1 MIRAGRVL
9 HQPARVAGA
18 VALLCVAAL
27 VAPLPAAAQETV
39 SLEQALRTALTLNP
53 NIESAGAAAAAATS
67 SRWAD
72 WGAFLP
78 TADVRG
84 TLSQTDFTTVTFV
97 DPTGVSQTLDDPI
110 TATRKSSSASLSFG
124 LALLNPE
131 RIANVKSGAARENA
145 ADFRLTAAER
155 VVIRDV
161 KRSYFEALKQTQ
173 LLEVSQRQLGARRQ
187 DFEVTQQRYRIAA
200 ASRSDLLGA
209 EMDLSDA
216 EIRVLDSEDALSRA
230 LRQLQVTL
238 GVPVTDT
245 DLGSIGV
252 IDVDRVP
259 DAAPLNAD
267 ALVVSALAANP
278 NLLAL
283 REDRR
288 AASSDL
294 WSAKATYL
302 PRIDIGYT
310 FGRSKE
316 LGRDESL
323 LDFSPANTSDGF
335 VISGSWNLFSGFTRK
350 RQTAQADQQ
359 QRQAAAQ
366 LTAQQLQLEKDVRDL
381 VKELKRRS
389 QRLTILERNVQLAG
403 ERLELSREQ
412 YRLGSIPYFN
422 LQQAID
428 RLTLTEQSLFQ
439 ERYDYLIGWANLEE
453 KVGGDLSTGAS

>member
-1 MIRAGRVL
+1 
-9 HQPARVAGA
+9 
-18 VALLCVAAL
+18 
-27 VAPLPAAAQETV
+27 
-39 SLEQALRTALTLNP
+39 
-53 NIESAGAAAAAATS
+53 
-67 SRWAD
+67 
-72 WGAFLP
+72 
-78 TADVRG
+78 
-84 TLSQTDFTTVTFV
+84 
-97 DPTGVSQTLDDPI
+97 
-110 TATRKSSSASLSFG
+110 
-124 LALLNPE
+124 
-131 RIANVKSGAARENA
+131 
-145 ADFRLTAAER
+145 
-155 VVIRDV
+155 
-161 KRSYFEALKQTQ
+161 
-173 LLEVSQRQLGARRQ
+173 
-187 DFEVTQQRYRIAA
+187 
-200 ASRSDLLGA
+200 
-209 EMDLSDA
+209 MDLSDA